1 MVIAVPDVICLQLK
15 SDVVERNHNI
25 MHNVAIVLAAGSGKR
40 MQSDVK
46 KQYIEIDGKP
56 LIYYALQTF
65 EKSEVITDVI
75 LVTGA
80 DDIDYCKNEIVERF
94 SFSKVRKIA
103 EGGKERYHSV
113 MAGLDVLAEMGG
125 CDYVFIHDGARPFV
139 DEEMLKRLHTEVKA
153 TEACVAAVKSKDT
166 IKIANSAGYVVSTP
180 NRNLTWIIQTPQVFE
195 YELIKE
201 AYGIL
206 KEEECGLPCQGIVV
220 TDDAMVVETWT
231 KHKVKLT
238 EGSYENIKVTTPE
251 DLITAEVFVKKRKW
265 Q

>member
-1 MVIAVPDVICLQLK
+1 M
-15 SDVVERNHNI
+15 R
-25 MHNVAIVLAAGSGKR
+25 NVAIVLAAGSGKR

-56 LIYYALQTF
+56 LIYYALNTF

-80 DDIDYCKNEIVERF
+80 EDIEFCRNEIVERF
-94 SFSKVRKIA
+94 SFFKVRNVVC
-103 EGGKERYHSV
+103 GGRERYHSV
-113 MAGLDVLAEMGG
+113 MAGLDEIDKNGG
-125 CDYVFIHDGARPFV
+125 CEYVFIHDGARPFV
-139 DEEMLKRLHTEVKA
+139 DEDMLLRLYDEVKL

-166 IKIANSAGYVVSTP
+166 VKISNNAGYVVSTP

-231 KHKVKLT
+231 GHKVKLT

-251 DLITAEVFVKKRKW
+251 DLKIARVFVENR
-265 Q
+265 